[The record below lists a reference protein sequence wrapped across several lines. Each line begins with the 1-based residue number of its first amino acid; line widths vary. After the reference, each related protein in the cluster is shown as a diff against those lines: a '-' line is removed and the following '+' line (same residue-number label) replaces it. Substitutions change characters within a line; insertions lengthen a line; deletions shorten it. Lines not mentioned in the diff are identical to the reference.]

1 MSIVQ
6 ILTLIRQLGPLAKAV
21 IQFAIEHK
29 AEFQALIAALRDL
42 FSGGQ
47 LMAAVDDDTA
57 TECDV
62 KLAAVEC
69 GCTEDEAA
77 KFIDA
82 CG

>member
-29 AEFQALIAALRDL
+29 AEFQALIAALREL

-47 LMAAVDDDTA
+47 LMAAADDTA